1 MKELREYLFSKI
13 RKETPVW
20 YYTENI
26 DAKMSEFTADFI
38 ELTGEE
44 NSDKF
49 SGKLLADIH
58 TLQFVAEDNKTHYF
72 SFYSLYGSPKR
83 IINNGLINRITNN
96 DSLGLLLYSEEEVEE
111 PTAEEALSNII
122 PDEPKKEMLYF
133 VYRNSRKEVQIIN
146 MKDFKIESYLD
157 KTKIVDETV
166 NNLGYM
172 DGHLIVEV
180 TYTMTDKNE
189 AGDNIIRKYLYTI
202 NETYDNINDNTNDVN
217 LVSFNIY
224 NLLENDTLA
233 NENVTDVNIS
243 IKPLTYDVFEVN
255 IVRSIA
261 DKGFINTVYIYSSK
275 YNSFINKF
283 NINNEPNVAF
293 KVLNIIGD
301 IDNGSMTIL
310 FKDKHDHETNEII
323 NDILLSTTKATS
335 EEEFDKYYI
344 LPEAHK
350 MLLKK
355 VTGADIIY
363 TVTQDSNNPNA
374 ESMSQF
380 NFFSIENGKLK
391 IDSIKSRSIPT
402 DIHLNEE
409 SGMLMFIYAIDM
421 YYHMICYFYDGI
433 ELMKYSN
440 VQLYPTDNVEEA
452 MLEFKNH
459 LKKIEKSQTLL
470 KDEMEQLH
478 HYHTMLLSTDSDG
491 KEFITSSH
499 FVNLTTNEV
508 NYDLTKMNITKSGK
522 FLELREDKSTK
533 LCMRVQSKINP
544 KEEIIEELKELQ
556 NTLKEL
562 EEE

>member
-1 MKELREYLFSKI
+1 MKQLREYLFSKI
-13 RKETPVW
+13 RKEPPVW

-49 SGKLLADIH
+49 SGKLLSDIH

-83 IINNGLINRITNN
+83 IINNGIINRITNN
-96 DSLGLLLYSEEEVEE
+96 DSLGLLLYSEEEVGE
-111 PTAEEALSNII
+111 PTAEEAINNII
-122 PDEPKKEMLYF
+122 PDEPEKEMLYF

-146 MKDFKIESYLD
+146 LKDFKIESYLD
-157 KTKIVDETV
+157 KNKIVDE
-166 NNLGYM
+166 NISNLAYM

-180 TYTMTDKNE
+180 AYTMTDKNE
-189 AGDNIIRKYLYTI
+189 NGDNIIRKYLYTI
-202 NETYDNINDNTNDVN
+202 NETYDNENDNTNDVN

-224 NLLENDTLA
+224 NLLESDTLA
-233 NENVTDVNIS
+233 SENVTNANIS
-243 IKPLTYDVFEVN
+243 IKPMTYDMFEVS
-255 IVRSIA
+255 IVRST

-283 NINNEPNVAF
+283 NINNEPNVAY
-293 KVLNIIGD
+293 KILNILGD
-301 IDNGSMTIL
+301 IDTGSMTIL
-310 FKDKHDHETNEII
+310 FRDKHDHETNEII
-323 NDILLSTTKATS
+323 NDVLLATTKATS
-335 EEEFDKYYI
+335 EEEFDKYYV
-344 LPEAHK
+344 LPDAHK

-363 TVTQDSNNPNA
+363 SVTQDPDNPNA

-380 NFFSIENGKLK
+380 NFFFVENGKLK

-402 DIHLNEE
+402 EIHLNEE
-409 SGMLMFIYAIDM
+409 SGMLIFIYSIEL

-440 VQLYPTDNVEEA
+440 VQLYPTENVEEA
-452 MLEFKNH
+452 MLEFKSH

>member
-1 MKELREYLFSKI
+1 MKQLREYLFSKI
-13 RKETPVW
+13 RKEPPVW

-49 SGKLLADIH
+49 SGKLLSDIH

-83 IINNGLINRITNN
+83 IINNGIINRITNN
-96 DSLGLLLYSEEEVEE
+96 DSLGLLLYSEEEVGE
-111 PTAEEALSNII
+111 PTAEEAINNII
-122 PDEPKKEMLYF
+122 PDEPEKEMLYF

-146 MKDFKIESYLD
+146 LKDFKIESYLD
-157 KTKIVDETV
+157 KNKIVDE
-166 NNLGYM
+166 NISNLAYM

-180 TYTMTDKNE
+180 AYTMTDKNE
-189 AGDNIIRKYLYTI
+189 NGDNIIRKYLYTI
-202 NETYDNINDNTNDVN
+202 NETYDNENDNTNDVN

-224 NLLENDTLA
+224 NLLESDTLA
-233 NENVTDVNIS
+233 SENVTNANIS
-243 IKPLTYDVFEVN
+243 IKPMTYDVFEVS
-255 IVRSIA
+255 IVRST

-283 NINNEPNVAF
+283 NINNEPNVAY
-293 KVLNIIGD
+293 KILNILGD
-301 IDNGSMTIL
+301 IDTGSMTIL
-310 FKDKHDHETNEII
+310 FRDKHDHETNEII
-323 NDILLSTTKATS
+323 NDVLLATTKATS
-335 EEEFDKYYI
+335 EEEFDKYYV
-344 LPEAHK
+344 LPDAHK

-363 TVTQDSNNPNA
+363 SVTQDPDNPNA

-380 NFFSIENGKLK
+380 NFFFVENGKLK

-402 DIHLNEE
+402 EIHLNEE
-409 SGMLMFIYAIDM
+409 SGMLIFIYSIEL

-440 VQLYPTDNVEEA
+440 VQLYPTENVEEA
-452 MLEFKNH
+452 MLEFKSH